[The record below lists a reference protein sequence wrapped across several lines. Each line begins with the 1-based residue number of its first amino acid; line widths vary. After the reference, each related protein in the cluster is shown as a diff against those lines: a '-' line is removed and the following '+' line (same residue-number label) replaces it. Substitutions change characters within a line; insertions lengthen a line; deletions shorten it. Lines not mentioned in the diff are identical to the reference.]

1 MTVTINEDAL
11 FFALE
16 EATTGRELLEVID
29 SFVEE
34 ASEA

>member
-1 MTVTINEDAL
+1 MTVINNEDAL

-34 ASEA
+34 ATDA